1 MGEVFGILFL
11 TIILPLIIIG
21 HYMTRWRSTKSLTN
35 ADERMLEEVWENAQ
49 KMESRVNALETILD
63 DEIPDWRRKV

>member
-1 MGEVFGILFL
+1 MGELFGILFV

-21 HYMTRWRSTKSLTN
+21 HYMTRWRSTKSLTG

-49 KMESRVNALETILD
+49 KMESRINALETILD

>member
-11 TIILPLIIIG
+11 VIVLPLIIIG

-35 ADERMLEEVWENAQ
+35 ADERMLEEVWESAQ

>member
-1 MGEVFGILFL
+1 MGELFGILFV

>member
-1 MGEVFGILFL
+1 MGEIFGVLFL

>member
-1 MGEVFGILFL
+1 MGELFGILFM
-11 TIILPLIIIG
+11 TIALPMIIIG
-21 HYMTRWRSTKSLTN
+21 HFMTRWRSTKSLTS
-35 ADERMLEEVWENAQ
+35 ADERMLEEVWANAQ

>member
-21 HYMTRWRSTKSLTN
+21 HYMTRWRSTKSLSN
-35 ADERMLEEVWENAQ
+35 ADERMLEEVWESAQ
-49 KMESRVNALETILD
+49 KMESRINALETILD
-63 DEIPDWRRKV
+63 DEVPDWRRKV